1 MQLVA
6 SHCREN
12 MAVVKRVAVGG
23 AGGAGKT
30 TFASELSL
38 HFETPLGSVRR
49 HLVFLSWESVM
60 WVRGIV
66 GLVLSLTGI
75 LWILQGTNVVHG
87 SGMSGHSVYTVL
99 GVVVLLI
106 GVALLAW
113 AWRIRGRQTS

>member
-1 MQLVA
+1 
-6 SHCREN
+6 
-12 MAVVKRVAVGG
+12 
-23 AGGAGKT
+23 
-30 TFASELSL
+30 
-38 HFETPLGSVRR
+38 
-49 HLVFLSWESVM
+49 M

-75 LWILQGTNVVHG
+75 VWILQGTNVMRG
-87 SGMSGHSVYTVL
+87 SGMSGHGIYAVL

>member
-1 MQLVA
+1 
-6 SHCREN
+6 
-12 MAVVKRVAVGG
+12 
-23 AGGAGKT
+23 
-30 TFASELSL
+30 
-38 HFETPLGSVRR
+38 
-49 HLVFLSWESVM
+49 M

-87 SGMSGHSVYTVL
+87 SGMSGHSAYTVL

-113 AWRIRGRQTS
+113 AWRIRGRQTN

>member
-1 MQLVA
+1 V
-6 SHCREN
+6 
-12 MAVVKRVAVGG
+12 
-23 AGGAGKT
+23 
-30 TFASELSL
+30 ELY
-38 HFETPLGSVRR
+38 FKTPLGSVRR
-49 HLVFLSWESVM
+49 GLTSLSWESVM

-87 SGMSGHSVYTVL
+87 SGMSGHSAYTVL

-113 AWRIRGRQTS
+113 AWRIRGRQLN

>member
-1 MQLVA
+1 V
-6 SHCREN
+6 
-12 MAVVKRVAVGG
+12 
-23 AGGAGKT
+23 
-30 TFASELSL
+30 
-38 HFETPLGSVRR
+38 
-49 HLVFLSWESVM
+49 

-75 LWILQGTNVVHG
+75 VWILQGTNVMRG
-87 SGMSGHSVYTVL
+87 SGMSGHGIYAVL